1 MDFLGKN
8 VLVCG
13 LARSGISASLLLKKL
28 GANVTLQD
36 IKEREKIKDNLTIL
50 ENEGINLYLGKN
62 PDEILEDQDFVVVS
76 PGIPCDLPFF
86 KLATNMHIPI
96 FGEVELAFRLC
107 KANVVAITGTNG
119 KTTVTTLTGE
129 IFKKH
134 RSTNEIVGN
143 IGVPFTEKVL
153 DLKEEDYAVVETS
166 SFQLETIRQF
176 KPKISAVLNITPDH
190 LDRHKTFENY
200 VATKERI
207 FENQGENDF
216 VVLNYDDPN
225 CRKMKEK
232 TNANVIFFSRKEQ
245 LSEGIFLKE
254 GCIVVKEKDKEEIR
268 AINTK
273 DIKILGDHNIENV
286 MAAIGL
292 SLCANI
298 PYDIIRNVI
307 MEFRSLD
314 HRIEYVTTIND
325 IEFYND
331 SKGTNVDCAI
341 KSVEAM
347 RRPIVL
353 IGGGYD
359 KGSDFSDWV
368 KTFDNRVKH
377 IIILGEA
384 SDKIIETCKLY
395 NFHDYYK
402 VHSLKEAIELAF
414 SKAEKGD
421 CILLSPACASWDMF
435 DDYEQRGNMFKEF
448 VLNLA

>member
-1 MDFLGKN
+1 MEFSGKKA
-8 VLVCG
+8 LVCG
-13 LARSGISASLLLKKL
+13 LARSGKSAALLLKQL

-36 IKEREKIKDNLTIL
+36 IKEREKIKDDLTML
-50 ENEGINLYLGKN
+50 EREGITLYLGKN

-86 KLATNMHIPI
+86 KLATDMHIPI

-119 KTTVTTLTGE
+119 KTTVTTLAGQ

-134 RSTNEIVGN
+134 RATNEVVGN
-143 IGVPFTEKVL
+143 IGIPFTEKVL

-200 VATKERI
+200 IATKERI
-207 FENQGENDF
+207 FENQDENDF
-216 VVLNYDDPN
+216 VVLNYDDSN

-232 TNANVIFFSRKEQ
+232 TKGNVIFFSRKEK
-245 LSEGIFLKE
+245 LSEGIFLQSNY
-254 GCIVVKEKDKEEIR
+254 IVVKEKDKEEIKMV
-268 AINTK
+268 NTK
-273 DIKILGDHNIENV
+273 DLKVLGGHNIENV

-292 SLCANI
+292 ALCANI
-298 PYDIIRNVI
+298 PYDTIRNAVV
-307 MEFRSLD
+307 EFKSLD
-314 HRIEYVTTIND
+314 HRIEYVTTIED

-347 RRPIVL
+347 RRPIIL

-368 KTFDNRVKH
+368 KTFENRVKH
-377 IIILGEA
+377 IIVLGESA
-384 SDKIIETCKLY
+384 DKIIETCKRY
-395 NFHDYYK
+395 NFHDHYK
-402 VHSLKEAIELAF
+402 VNSLKDAVELAF
-414 SKAEKGD
+414 SQAEKGD

-448 VLNLA
+448 VLNLG